1 MKYFR
6 RCGRRHLG
14 QVLHRSALT
23 TSAARR
29 AIQKAD
35 GLQVEER
42 TSAAD
47 VPIGPRERST
57 VLSQDDEASSVPP
70 PAHPTLDRL
79 YALRYGFSLPDCRPY
94 KSTGS

>member
-35 GLQVEER
+35 GLQVEEG

-57 VLSQDDEASSVPP
+57 VLSQDDEAIIGA
-70 PAHPTLDRL
+70 PAGTPYALDDCL
-79 YALRYGFSLPDCRPY
+79 YALQ
-94 KSTGS
+94 